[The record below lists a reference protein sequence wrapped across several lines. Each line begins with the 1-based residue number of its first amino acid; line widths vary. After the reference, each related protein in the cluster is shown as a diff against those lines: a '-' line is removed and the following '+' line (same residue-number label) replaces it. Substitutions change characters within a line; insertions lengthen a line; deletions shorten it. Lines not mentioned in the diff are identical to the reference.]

1 MAHYAF
7 LNSDNEVVE
16 VITGKDENDTVD
28 LPSNYTSWEEYYES
42 QRDGL
47 TCKRTSYNTYD
58 DVYIDQSTGEAHSDQ
73 TKKFRG
79 NYAAIGGKYDETND
93 VFLPSKPYDSWVF
106 DSTIGN
112 LGQWK
117 APVDEPTTTDNQGLQ
132 WNEETTSWDIYEFNT
147 DLEMWELVE
156 E

>member
-16 VITGKDENDTVD
+16 VITGKDENDTTD
-28 LPSNYTSWEEYYES
+28 LPSNYKSWEEYYEA
-42 QRDGL
+42 QRTGL

-58 DVYIDQSTGEAHSDQ
+58 DVYQDQSTGEAHADQ
-73 TKKFRG
+73 SKKFRG
-79 NYAAIGGKYDETND
+79 NYAAIGGKYDASKD
-93 VFLPSKPYDSWVF
+93 VFLPRKPHDSWVF

-117 APVDEPTTTDNQGLQ
+117 APVNEPTIEDNQTLQ
-132 WNEETTSWDIYEFNT
+132 WNEDTTTWDIYEWNSKT
-147 DLEMWELVE
+147 HIWELIE